1 MEASCLFLVAP
12 VENTANMTVL
22 FPCLFIRE
30 VERPPQ
36 QGLCRE
42 SASDFGTLQPQEFQ
56 ADALFWVLVF
66 NVCLGVWQ
74 NKHFYRARK
83 LAHGKGSPGAAAD
96 GPMPS
101 LGLAFL
107 WDCEGELDFR
117 GGGREVSLGTA
128 EPGAAPRGPAG
139 RGHPQTAGPGPASI
153 CPAPGRKTTKERKKI
168 YIYII

>member
-1 MEASCLFLVAP
+1 M
-12 VENTANMTVL
+12 
-22 FPCLFIRE
+22 
-30 VERPPQ
+30 ERPPQ
-36 QGLCRE
+36 SRD
-42 SASDFGTLQPQEFQ
+42 SAGRVPLTLGHFIHRNFQ

-83 LAHGKGSPGAAAD
+83 LASGKGGPGVAAD

-107 WDCEGELDFR
+107 WDCEGELVFR

-128 EPGAAPRGPAG
+128 EPGAAPRGPAICARSDTALPG
-139 RGHPQTAGPGPASI
+139 RPPSDCRTRPCLH